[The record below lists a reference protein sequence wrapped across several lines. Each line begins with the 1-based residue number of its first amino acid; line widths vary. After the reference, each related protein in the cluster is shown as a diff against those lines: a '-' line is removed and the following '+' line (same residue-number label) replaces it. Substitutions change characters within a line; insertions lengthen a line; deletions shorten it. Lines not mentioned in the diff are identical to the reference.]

1 MAIPVVH
8 ADAAVG
14 TVERFPVFP
23 ADVCVTEA
31 RTSKGDANSFG
42 MAAINCG
49 MMLQPGEAVEPK
61 TSARM
66 SLSSRT
72 PVTVPELRGDPD
84 LGATDAGVT
93 IVWLT

>member
-14 TVERFPVFP
+14 TVERFPVFGGR
-23 ADVCVTEA
+23 VCHRGQNFQGRCEFI
-31 RTSKGDANSFG
+31 R

-84 LGATDAGVT
+84 LGATNAGVT